1 MARLKKTPSSRRAD
15 APCRD
20 VAGISP
26 TTDGARRRRRRRH
39 ARRRTRY
46 RARLGRSRCDRVLH
60 GRSVRGNLSPYGR
73 PETIDETAAIIK
85 EEGGTAIAVR
95 VDHTVESEVES
106 LFARIDREH
115 SRLDVLVNSIAG
127 EEPMM
132 AQWNSFWKTNL
143 KDGEAILRQALLS
156 HIITAKHAAPLM
168 IRRRRGLIVEV
179 TENDFLMA
187 GGNPLSQS
195 VKLAVKGL
203 ALNMAAELKPH
214 GVAAI
219 AITPGF
225 LRSEAMLEGLG
236 VTEANWRDAGQQDKN
251 FLESESPLFVGRAV
265 AALAQDGRV
274 IERSG
279 QLYGSWEL
287 GREYGFTDAD
297 GRRPDW
303 GSIEIDFSS
312 LPPDLVELMRTGSEI
327 QLAWLKALTKR
338 TERFLGQLPQA
349 RRRRA
354 DVLADERPAGSRWPV
369 RGAAAPAAAA
379 AQRTARWD
387 RS

>member
-1 MARLKKTPSSRRAD
+1 MARLKKTPSSRRPMSPLATSPES
-15 APCRD
+15 ARPLTGQVAV
-20 VAGISP
+20 VAGA
-26 TTDGARRRRRRRH
+26 TRGAGRGI
-39 ARRRTRY
+39 AR
-46 RARLGRSRCDRVLH
+46 ALGEAGAIVYCT
-60 GRSVRGNLSPYGR
+60 GRSVHGNLSPYGR
-73 PETIDETAAIIK
+73 PETIDETAAILK

-106 LFARIDREH
+106 LFAQIDREH
-115 SRLDVLVNSIAG
+115 GRLDVLVNSIAG

-132 AQWNSFWKTNL
+132 AQWDSFWKTDL
-143 KDGEAILRQALLS
+143 KDGEAIFRQALLS

-168 IRRRRGLIVEV
+168 IRRQRGLIVEV
-179 TENDFLMA
+179 TENDILMA

-195 VKLAVKGL
+195 VKLALKGL

-236 VTEANWRDAGQQDKN
+236 VSEANWRDAGKQDKN

-274 IERSG
+274 LERSG

-303 GSIEIDFSS
+303 GSIEIDFSG
-312 LPPDLVELMRTGSEI
+312 LPPSLLELMRTGSEI
-327 QLAWLKALTKR
+327 QLEWLKALTKR
-338 TERFLGQLPQA
+338 TERFLEQLPQP
-349 RRRRA
+349 
-354 DVLADERPAGSRWPV
+354 RPAP
-369 RGAAAPAAAA
+369 RG
-379 AQRTARWD
+379 RTR
-387 RS
+387 R